1 MATTIKINLEFISAV
16 GATTSFSDFISHERD
31 TSEDGKS
38 NLASEVFA
46 ELRKCVS
53 YADHLAQLP
62 SIRDL
67 LKTESSFTY
76 DATDVGDVVNLFNV
90 PAVWLE
96 LVNTFTNLRY
106 VLAQARSYK
115 DLEPPQTSPENN
127 ASCAYLHFQKM
138 YSLNLAALDLAKIQ
152 DLVIRLL
159 YESFSGK
166 LIKVDLD
173 DSEWEKK
180 LTLKEAKKGL
190 KEKLDNKEINCSD
203 FDSIM
208 TALSIPSKSAYK
220 DAVLRYRNGVAHRI
234 RPSVDYPRMFT
245 DISDRKLTVQRDS
258 TGKEISRFLSFGGAR
273 TTPEFVFDDLYMAFV
288 DYMKHLAKML
298 EALRAI
304 PRLC

>member
-1 MATTIKINLEFISAV
+1 MARCSPETRNPDRRPGKRGKTVNCTRLSPGFPIDFNKTELTSKRGWARPPHFILRCFLATTIKINLEFISAV
-16 GATTSFSDFISHERD
+16 GATTSFSDSISPERD
-31 TSEDGKS
+31 ASEDGKS
-38 NLASEVFA
+38 NLAGEVFA
-46 ELRKCVS
+46 ELRKCAG
-53 YADHLAQLP
+53 YADHVAQLP

-76 DATDVGDVVNLFNV
+76 EATDVGDVVNLFNV

-166 LIKVDLD
+166 LIRVDLD

-180 LTLKEAKKGL
+180 LTLNEAKKGL
-190 KEKLDNKEINCSD
+190 KEKLDNKEINRS
-203 FDSIM
+203 
-208 TALSIPSKSAYK
+208 
-220 DAVLRYRNGVAHRI
+220 
-234 RPSVDYPRMFT
+234 
-245 DISDRKLTVQRDS
+245 
-258 TGKEISRFLSFGGAR
+258 E
-273 TTPEFVFDDLYMAFV
+273 AFV